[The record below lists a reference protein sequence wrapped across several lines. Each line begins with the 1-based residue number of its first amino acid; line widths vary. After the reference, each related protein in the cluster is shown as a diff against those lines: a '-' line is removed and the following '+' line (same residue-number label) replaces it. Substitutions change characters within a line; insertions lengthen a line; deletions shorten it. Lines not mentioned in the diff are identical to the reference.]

1 MRRPESAERE
11 GRRTASRSALLG
23 LPSGEQLAPVIGFD
37 VDVEAL
43 GRGLDALPRLV
54 AVAVADPFDLVEA
67 GHGVA
72 HVGGVGERLLACLG
86 ERELAGG
93 QIVLLGGAQA
103 LGAAWHPLAFGAGA
117 LGRSGLGEVSS
128 RGLLLLFGRH
138 GVLLLVIL
146 LVLVVDSLVPTRFQL
161 AITRVQPWDLRC
173 LRSSC

>member
-23 LPSGEQLAPVIGFD
+23 LSSGEQLAPVIGFD

-54 AVAVADPFDLVEA
+54 AVAVADSFDLVEA

-72 HVGGVGERLLACLG
+72 DVGGVGERLLACLR
-86 ERELAGG
+86 EREFAGG

-103 LGAAWHPLAFGAGA
+103 LGAPWHPLAFGAGA

-128 RGLLLLFGRH
+128 RGLFLLLGRH
-138 GVLLLVIL
+138 GVLL
-146 LVLVVDSLVPTRFQL
+146 LVLVVDSLVPTPFQI
-161 AITRVQPWDLRC
+161 ASTRVQPWDLRC